1 MILVEIYV
9 IHVVTQFQLWTV
21 VGRVVGR
28 AVVFNVGVLGNL

>member
-9 IHVVTQFQLWTV
+9 IHVVNQFQLWMV

-28 AVVFNVGVLGNL
+28 VMVFNVGVLGNL